1 MRTSNPILNEQVFTD
16 FEQAQTRMTVMGAVN
31 KTAVLLALLVGAAA
45 WTWYLVASGGNA
57 KPWFFTGMIGG
68 LVVALVLYF
77 KPALAMILAPVY
89 AILEGL
95 AIGAISAMFE
105 SQYSGIVIHAVG
117 LTIGTLI
124 CLLIAYRTGIIRAT
138 EKFKLGVVA
147 ATGAVF
153 LVYMVDIIMG
163 FFGASIPMIHS
174 SGTLGIGLSVVI
186 VVIAA
191 LNLVLDFDF
200 FEAGQRNGA
209 PKYMEWYAAFG
220 LIVTL
225 VWLYLEILRLLSK
238 LKSR

>member
-45 WTWYLVASGGNA
+45 WTWYLVATGGNA
-57 KPWFFTGMIGG
+57 KPWFLAGMIGG

-105 SQYSGIVIHAVG
+105 SQFTGIVIHAVG

-153 LVYMVDIIMG
+153 LAYRVDIVLG

>member
-45 WTWYLVASGGNA
+45 WTWYLVATGGNA
-57 KPWFFTGMIGG
+57 KPWFLAGMIGG

-105 SQYSGIVIHAVG
+105 SQFTGIVIHAVG

-153 LVYMVDIIMG
+153 LVYMVDIVLG